1 MFTVTCRSIWLKG
14 NATLTL
20 NSEEMTC
27 HVRDYLNALHFVRCS
42 FSLYAY
48 QKFDVVH
55 HPQQSSAGS
64 PSFSFSN
71 VEHRVSVSF
80 AAWPFNTNREDRFH
94 RLVLIQNVALLL
106 RKISYALTS
115 SGSASSRSSAFL
127 RAATHGYSCLCLR
140 LLSLHIA
147 S

>member
-1 MFTVTCRSIWLKG
+1 
-14 NATLTL
+14 
-20 NSEEMTC
+20 MTC

-55 HPQQSSAGS
+55 RPTTIFSRVVHRFRFRTSNMRVGCLFRRMTIQHKSQKIALHR
-64 PSFSFSN
+64 PSTDSKCCLTS
-71 VEHRVSVSF
+71 EG
-80 AAWPFNTNREDRFH
+80 
-94 RLVLIQNVALLL
+94 
-106 RKISYALTS
+106 KISYALTS

-140 LLSLHIA
+140 LLSLQI
-147 S
+147 SFYSS